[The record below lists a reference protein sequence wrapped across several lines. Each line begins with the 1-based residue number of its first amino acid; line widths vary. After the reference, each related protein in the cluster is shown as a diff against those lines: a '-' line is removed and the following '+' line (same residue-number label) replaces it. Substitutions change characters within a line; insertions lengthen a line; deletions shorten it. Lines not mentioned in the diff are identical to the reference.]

1 MRASVIIS
9 TYQRPAYLPDV
20 LASVVA
26 QDFPKDEYEILVVD
40 NASQPTS
47 ALAAQYSPLL
57 VPPVCYVHEPRNG
70 LHNARH
76 TGADRPFVEE
86 EDLDD

>member
-40 NASQPTS
+40 NASHPTS
-47 ALAAQYSPLL
+47 ALAAQCSPLL

-76 TGADRPFVEE
+76 TGAERAFVEE